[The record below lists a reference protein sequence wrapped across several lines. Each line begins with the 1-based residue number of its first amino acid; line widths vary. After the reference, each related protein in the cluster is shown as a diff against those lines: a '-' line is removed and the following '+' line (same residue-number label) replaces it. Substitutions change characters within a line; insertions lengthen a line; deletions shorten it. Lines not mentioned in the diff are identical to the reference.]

1 MTNYV
6 TADQDNPPLAVTTK
20 REDDKV
26 IVAFEQDKAVISV
39 HSPRGIGQAII
50 QRSDNKWPT
59 RVMLRLHLKGLEKF
73 KVTSGNVT
81 LEAALSSQ
89 DGKVRLWKD
98 YNEDEPID
106 AKHPY
111 WMKIRM
117 VGNDGKPVKTIPLKD
132 GYFEIH
138 FPKAIFD
145 DNPNSISLN
154 WIDFYR

>member
-1 MTNYV
+1 
-6 TADQDNPPLAVTTK
+6 
-20 REDDKV
+20 
-26 IVAFEQDKAVISV
+26 
-39 HSPRGIGQAII
+39 
-50 QRSDNKWPT
+50 
-59 RVMLRLHLKGLEKF
+59 
-73 KVTSGNVT
+73 
-81 LEAALSSQ
+81 LSSQ